1 MMLRQSKHD
10 KLFKMNKTQH
20 YIQGQWQSGN
30 GEGIPVFDSI
40 TGAHFTSTTVEG
52 LDVPSILQYGRDKG
66 DTLRKMTF
74 QQRGNM
80 LKSLALYLEKR
91 KQAFYEISY
100 RTGATKRDSWVDI
113 EGGFGNL
120 FANASLRKLFPNQ
133 TYHVEGDPIDLSR
146 GGRFMAH
153 HIMVPREGVAV
164 HINAFNFPVWGM
176 LEKCAVNWMAGMP
189 AVVLPAPQTAYL
201 TEAVVREIIASGIL
215 PEGSLQLISGTAR
228 NILDTVQ
235 SQDVVTF
242 TGSAKIGRILKN
254 HPQLTAESVP
264 FTMEADSL
272 NAAIL
277 GRDAVPGTPEFDLF
291 VKEVRT
297 EMTTKCGQKCTAI
310 RRIIVPQEL
319 IEDVQIA
326 LIHQLDKVTIGDPRL
341 REVRMGSL
349 VNDAQRNSVKE
360 QVAKIA
366 ESAAIVYG
374 NTDDFETIGAD
385 SQKGAFMKPIVL
397 REDHPL
403 QNEQAHVT
411 EAFGPVSTIMPYTTL
426 EDAITLAKMGKGSLV
441 SSIITNDD
449 KIAREYAINA
459 ASHHGRILI
468 LNRESAKQSTGHGSP
483 LPGLIHGGPG
493 RAGGGE
499 EMGGMRG
506 IKHYLQ
512 RCAIQGSPTTLT
524 TVTGIYQPKGA
535 YTEAPAHPFTYH
547 WEDIKPGMSLKTHNR
562 TITDTD
568 IVNFGNITWDHF
580 YAHTDITSLDG
591 SIFEKRTAHGYFII
605 SMAAGL
611 FVYPNKGPVAAN
623 YGLEEIR
630 FLRPIYNNDTL
641 YVRLTC
647 KQKVDRDSRGT
658 EHPSGIVKWYVEV
671 FDTNVDTA
679 NAILPKGAEKEDP
692 LVCIATILTMVEKKQ
707 EVFTE
712 TTTKVIESCLA
723 TLSEDHKAQWGIM
736 TPQHMV
742 EHLEYTYKIAS
753 GEIQDFD
760 IATPEKYL
768 EKTHDSLYNFE
779 KFPVNSNFPG
789 LEKNTL
795 ALLQHPDLKTAKEKF
810 LEERFKYLTFFKEN
824 PDTIL
829 KNLVFGE
836 LNKYEWYLLERKHLN
851 HHFEQFNLL
860 D

>member
-1 MMLRQSKHD
+1 MGQ
-10 KLFKMNKTQH
+10 KTQH
-20 YIQGQWQSGN
+20 YVQGQWQSGN

-40 TGAHFTSTTVEG
+40 TGEHFTSTTVRG
-52 LDVPSILQYGRDKG
+52 LDVASILQYGRDKG
-66 DTLRKMTF
+66 HTLRKMTF

-80 LKSLALYLEKR
+80 LKSLAMYLTKR

-133 TYHVEGDPIDLSR
+133 TYHVEGDPIDLSG

-215 PEGSLQLISGTAR
+215 PEGSLQLISGTAK
-228 NILDTVQ
+228 NILDTVG

-242 TGSAKIGRILKN
+242 TGSANIGRQLKN
-254 HPQLTAESVP
+254 HPQLTRESVP

-277 GRDAVPGTPEFDLF
+277 GPDAVVGTPEFDLF
-291 VKEVRT
+291 IKEVRN

-310 RRIIVPQEL
+310 RRIIVPQDL
-319 IEDVQIA
+319 IDDVQAA
-326 LIHQLDKVTIGDPRL
+326 LSKQLDKVTIGDPRL
-341 REVRMGSL
+341 KEVRMGSL
-349 VNDAQRNSVKE
+349 VSISQRESVKE

-366 ESAAIVYG
+366 QTAQMVYG
-374 NTDDFETIGAD
+374 DFDEFKVLGAD
-385 SQKGAFMKPIVL
+385 AQKGAFLKPIL
-397 REDHPL
+397 MREDNPL
-403 QNEQAHVT
+403 QNENAHII
-411 EAFGPVSTIMPYTTL
+411 EAFGPVSTLMPYDTL
-426 EDAITLAKMGKGSLV
+426 QDAITLAKMGKGSLV
-441 SSIITNDD
+441 SSIVTNDNTT
-449 KIAREYAINA
+449 ARDYAVGA

-468 LNRESAKQSTGHGSP
+468 LNRESAAQSTGHGSP
-483 LPGLIHGGPG
+483 LPSLIHGGPG

-506 IKHYLQ
+506 VKHYLQ
-512 RCAIQGSPTTLT
+512 RCAIQGSPTSLT
-524 TVTGIYQPKGA
+524 KVTGIYQPKAA
-535 YTEAPAHPFTYH
+535 YIEAPAHPFTYH
-547 WEDIKPGMSLKTHNR
+547 WEDIQPGMSLKTHNR

-647 KQKVDRDSRGT
+647 KQKVDRDARGK

-671 FDTNVDTA
+671 FDTNVDKA
-679 NAILPKGAEKEDP
+679 NALLPKTAEKEDP

-707 EVFTE
+707 EVFVELPTR
-712 TTTKVIESCLA
+712 KIESCLA
-723 TLSEDHKAQWGIM
+723 KLTLESKPAWGIM

-753 GEIQDFD
+753 GELQEFD
-760 IATPEKYL
+760 ISTPEKYL
-768 EKTHDSLYNFE
+768 EKTQDSLYNYE
-779 KFPVNSNFPG
+779 KFPANSNFPH
-789 LEKNTL
+789 LKKDTL
-795 ALLQHPDLKTAKEKF
+795 GSLIHPDLETAVAKF
-810 LEERFKYLTFFKEN
+810 LQQRDRYLDFFTQN
-824 PDTIL
+824 PDAVL

-836 LNKYEWYLLERKHLN
+836 LNKYQWYLLERKHLN

-860 D
+860 DQ

>member
-1 MMLRQSKHD
+1 MGQ
-10 KLFKMNKTQH
+10 KTQH
-20 YIQGQWQSGN
+20 YVQGQWQSGN

-40 TGAHFTSTTVEG
+40 TGEHFTSTTVEG
-52 LDVPSILQYGRDKG
+52 LDVASILQYGRDKG
-66 DTLRKMTF
+66 HTLRKMTF

-80 LKSLALYLEKR
+80 LKSLAMYLTKR

-133 TYHVEGDPIDLSR
+133 TYHVEGDPIDLSG

-215 PEGSLQLISGTAR
+215 PEGSLQLISGTAK
-228 NILDTVQ
+228 NILDTVG

-242 TGSAKIGRILKN
+242 TGSANIGRQLKN
-254 HPQLTAESVP
+254 HPQLTRESVP

-277 GRDAVPGTPEFDLF
+277 GPDAVVGTPEFDLF
-291 VKEVRT
+291 IKEVRN

-310 RRIIVPQEL
+310 RRIIVPQDL
-319 IEDVQIA
+319 IDDVQAA
-326 LIHQLDKVTIGDPRL
+326 LSKQLDKVTIGDPRL
-341 REVRMGSL
+341 KEVRMGSL
-349 VNDAQRNSVKE
+349 VSISQRESVKE

-366 ESAAIVYG
+366 QTAQMVYG
-374 NTDDFETIGAD
+374 DFDEFKVLGAD
-385 SQKGAFMKPIVL
+385 AQKGAFLKPIL
-397 REDHPL
+397 MREDNPL
-403 QNEQAHVT
+403 QNENAHII
-411 EAFGPVSTIMPYTTL
+411 EAFGPVSTLMPYDTL
-426 EDAITLAKMGKGSLV
+426 QDAITLAKMGKGSLV
-441 SSIITNDD
+441 SSIVTNDNTT
-449 KIAREYAINA
+449 ARDYAVGA

-468 LNRESAKQSTGHGSP
+468 LNRESAAQSTGHGSP
-483 LPGLIHGGPG
+483 LPSLIHGGPG

-506 IKHYLQ
+506 VKHYLQ
-512 RCAIQGSPTTLT
+512 RCAIQGSPTSLT
-524 TVTGIYQPKGA
+524 KVTGIYQPKAA
-535 YTEAPAHPFTYH
+535 YIEAPAHPFTYH
-547 WEDIKPGMSLKTHNR
+547 WEDIQPGMSLKTHNR

-647 KQKVDRDSRGT
+647 KQKVDRDARGK

-671 FDTNVDTA
+671 FDTNVDKA
-679 NAILPKGAEKEDP
+679 NALLPKTAEKEDP

-707 EVFTE
+707 EVFVELPTR
-712 TTTKVIESCLA
+712 KIESCLA
-723 TLSEDHKAQWGIM
+723 KLTLESKPTWGIM

-753 GEIQDFD
+753 GELQNFD
-760 IATPEKYL
+760 ISTPEKYL
-768 EKTHDSLYNFE
+768 EKTQDSLYNYE
-779 KFPVNSNFPG
+779 KFPANSNFPH
-789 LEKNTL
+789 LKKDTL
-795 ALLQHPDLKTAKEKF
+795 GSLIHPDLETAVAKF
-810 LEERFKYLTFFKEN
+810 LQQRDRYLDFFTQN
-824 PDTIL
+824 PDAVL

-836 LNKYEWYLLERKHLN
+836 LNKYQWYLLERKHLN

-860 D
+860 DQ

>member
-1 MMLRQSKHD
+1 MGQ
-10 KLFKMNKTQH
+10 KTQH
-20 YIQGQWQSGN
+20 YVQGQWQSGN

-40 TGAHFTSTTVEG
+40 TGEQFTSTTVEG
-52 LDVPSILQYGRDKG
+52 LDVASILQYGRDKG
-66 DTLRKMTF
+66 YALRKMTF

-80 LKSLALYLEKR
+80 LKSLAMYLTKR

-201 TEAVVREIIASGIL
+201 TEAVAREIIASGIL
-215 PEGSLQLISGTAR
+215 PEGSLQLISGTAK
-228 NILDTVQ
+228 NILDTVG

-242 TGSAKIGRILKN
+242 TGSANIGRQLKN
-254 HPQLTAESVP
+254 HPQLTRESVP

-277 GRDAVPGTPEFDLF
+277 GPDAVVGTPEFDLF
-291 VKEVRT
+291 IREVRN

-310 RRIIVPQEL
+310 RRIIVPQDV
-319 IEDVQIA
+319 IDDVQNA
-326 LIHQLDKVTIGDPRL
+326 LSKQLDKVTIGDPRL
-341 REVRMGSL
+341 KEVRMGSL
-349 VNDAQRNSVKE
+349 VSVSQRESVKE

-366 ESAAIVYG
+366 QTAQMVYG
-374 NTDDFETIGAD
+374 DFNEFKVLGAD
-385 SQKGAFMKPIVL
+385 AQKGAFLKPIL
-397 REDHPL
+397 MREDTPL
-403 QNEQAHVT
+403 KNENAHT
-411 EAFGPVSTIMPYTTL
+411 IEAFGPVSTLMPYDTL
-426 EDAITLAKMGKGSLV
+426 QDAITLAKMGRGSLV
-441 SSIITNDD
+441 SSIVTNDNTT
-449 KIAREYAINA
+449 ARDYAVGA

-468 LNRESAKQSTGHGSP
+468 LNRESAAQSTGHGSP
-483 LPGLIHGGPG
+483 LPSLIHGGPG

-506 IKHYLQ
+506 VKHYLQ
-512 RCAIQGSPTTLT
+512 RCAIQGSPTSLT
-524 TVTGIYQPKGA
+524 KVTGIYQPKAA
-535 YTEAPAHPFTYH
+535 YIEAPAHPFTYH
-547 WEDIKPGMSLKTHNR
+547 WEDIQPGMSLKTHNR

-647 KQKVDRDSRGT
+647 KQKVDRDARGK

-671 FDTNVDTA
+671 FDTNIDKA
-679 NAILPKGAEKEDP
+679 NALLPKTAEKEDP

-707 EVFTE
+707 EVFVE
-712 TTTKVIESCLA
+712 LTTSKITSCLA
-723 TLSEDHKAQWGIM
+723 KLTEQSKPKWGIM

-753 GEIQDFD
+753 GELQDFE
-760 IATPEKYL
+760 ITTPEKYL
-768 EKTHDSLYNFE
+768 EKLQDSLYNYE
-779 KFPVNSNFPG
+779 KFPTNSNFPH
-789 LEKNTL
+789 LEKDTL
-795 ALLQHPDLKTAKEKF
+795 GSLIHPDLETAITKF
-810 LEERFKYLTFFKEN
+810 IQQRDRYLDFFTQN
-824 PDTIL
+824 PDAVL

-836 LNKYEWYLLERKHLN
+836 LNKYQWYLLERKHLN

-860 D
+860 DQ